1 VRAGKLDREIT
12 IQRYTESLDDY
23 GVPQTEWALLK
34 TLRAEIADATTDDV
48 LRNFGTATEAAIT
61 FRTRYV
67 SGITT
72 ADCVGY
78 AGQHYAITELKE
90 IGRRRG
96 LEIRAVAKGPLDRE
110 TGNLLIMENA
120 P

>member
-12 IQRYTESLDDY
+12 IERCLETATDDY

-34 TLRAEIADATTDDV
+34 TLRAEIADAATDDV

-72 ADCVGY
+72 ADRVGY
-78 AGQHYAITELKE
+78 AGQHYEITGLKE

-96 LEIRAVAKGPLDRE
+96 LEIRAVAKGASP
-110 TGNLLIMENA
+110 
-120 P
+120 